1 MANTFKKASTQK
13 IDTSFVTVYN
23 ANTANLTASVILG
36 VALRNRTTGTIKV
49 SCVLRHGGT
58 DGSSD
63 ANHRLLLN
71 DVQVLSGATLEVM
84 GGQKYILEA
93 NDDLQFKS
101 DTADSLDVVMGVM
114 EITS

>member
-1 MANTFKKASTQK
+1 MANTFKKATAQK
-13 IDTSFVTVYN
+13 IDTSFVTVYD
-23 ANTANLTASVILG
+23 AVTSNLTASVILG
-36 VALRNRTTGTIKV
+36 VALCNRTTGTIKV

-63 ANHRLLLN
+63 ANHRLILN
-71 DVQVLSGATLEVM
+71 DVQILSGATLEVM
-84 GGQKYILEA
+84 GGQKYILQA

-101 DTADSLDVVMGVM
+101 DTANSLDVVMGVM

>member
-13 IDTSFVTVYN
+13 IDTTFVTVYD

-36 VALRNRTTGTIKV
+36 VALCNRTTGTIKV

>member
-13 IDTSFVTVYN
+13 IDTTFVTVYD

-36 VALRNRTTGTIKV
+36 VALCNRTTGTIKV
-49 SCVLRHGGT
+49 SCVLRDGGT
-58 DGSSD
+58 DGSSN
-63 ANHRLLLN
+63 ANHRLILN
-71 DVQVLSGATLEVM
+71 DVQILSGATLEVM
-84 GGQKYILEA
+84 GEQKYILQA

>member
-13 IDTSFVTVYN
+13 IDTTFVTVYD

-36 VALRNRTTGTIKV
+36 VALCNRTTGTIKV

-71 DVQVLSGATLEVM
+71 EVQVLSGATLEVM

>member
-1 MANTFKKASTQK
+1 MPYLGQSPKE
-13 IDTSFVTVYN
+13 SFDAAISQT
-23 ANTANLTASVILG
+23 I
-36 VALRNRTTGTIKV
+36 TGT
-49 SCVLRHGGT
+49 
-58 DGSSD
+58 
-63 ANHRLLLN
+63 
-71 DVQVLSGATLEVM
+71 GATLEVM

>member
-13 IDTSFVTVYN
+13 IDTSFVTVYD

-36 VALRNRTTGTIKV
+36 VALCNRTTGTIKV

-71 DVQVLSGATLEVM
+71 EVQVLSGATLEVM

>member
-13 IDTSFVTVYN
+13 IDTSFVTVYD

-36 VALRNRTTGTIKV
+36 VALCNRTANSIKV

-58 DGSSD
+58 DGTSN
-63 ANHRLLLN
+63 ANHRLILN
-71 DVQVLSGATLEVM
+71 DVQILSGATLEVM

>member
-13 IDTSFVTVYN
+13 IDTSFVTVYD

-36 VALRNRTTGTIKV
+36 VALCNRTTGTIKV

-58 DGSSD
+58 DGTSD
-63 ANHRLLLN
+63 ANHRLL
-71 DVQVLSGATLEVM
+71 
-84 GGQKYILEA
+84 LEA

>member
-36 VALRNRTTGTIKV
+36 VALCNRTTGTIKV